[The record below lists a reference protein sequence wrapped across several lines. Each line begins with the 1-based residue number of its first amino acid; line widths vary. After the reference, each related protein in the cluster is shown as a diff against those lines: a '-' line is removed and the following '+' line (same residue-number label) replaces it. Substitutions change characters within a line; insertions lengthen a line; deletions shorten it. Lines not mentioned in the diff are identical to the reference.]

1 MLTHHLHGLDP
12 TLQMVQGSLI
22 ATHIGEVTLEMR
34 SYMETKVMTN
44 KSEKEK
50 RKQDLLG
57 SNLIYLPRLSQVAT
71 HKDLHPVWK
80 ELMRAPKFQHVT
92 TFQRALDDTA
102 RRFSVRVSIVT
113 TPGMPK
119 LTLNLGF
126 CLDKAINLARAS
138 TSLGLANTDLMTERC

>member
-1 MLTHHLHGLDP
+1 M
-12 TLQMVQGSLI
+12 
-22 ATHIGEVTLEMR
+22 
-34 SYMETKVMTN
+34 
-44 KSEKEK
+44 
-50 RKQDLLG
+50 
-57 SNLIYLPRLSQVAT
+57 
-71 HKDLHPVWK
+71 WK